1 MALPDVDTA
10 LGWRGSTVVD
20 SSGEELGKV
29 TGLYL
34 DGESQRPAWAGV
46 KRGFLRGRET
56 IVPLD
61 GAEEVDG
68 SVRVAYDKAT
78 VEEAPDVDPD
88 VELSEEDERLL
99 HEHYGR
105 DYAPPSDEETDTAMT
120 RSEEEVTFG
129 KRVTRRAER
138 VRLKKVLVH
147 DEVTQTVPRRK
158 EVIRLETDPPPEGE
172 VESVEDVGAGPRGEG
187 DAGSAE
193 EAAARGEGDTR
204 GTDDVRDGPRSEGD
218 VASDDHVRDDSR
230 S

>member
-105 DYAPPSDEETDTAMT
+105 DYGPPSDTESMESEDVAPPSDEETDTAMT
-120 RSEEEVTFG
+120 RSEEEVSFG

-147 DEVTQTVPRRK
+147 DEVTQTVPVRK
-158 EVIRLETDPPPEGE
+158 EVIKLETDPPPEGE
-172 VESVEDVGAGPRGEG
+172 VESVEDVETSRSEAGAPRVD
-187 DAGSAE
+187 DARA
-193 EAAARGEGDTR
+193 
-204 GTDDVRDGPRSEGD
+204 EGD
-218 VASDDHVRDDSR
+218 VASDEDVNRDSR

>member
-1 MALPDVDTA
+1 MGLPDVDTA

-34 DGESQRPAWAGV
+34 DAESQRPAWAGV
-46 KRGFLRGRET
+46 KRGLLRGNET
-56 IVPLD
+56 IVPLE

-68 SVRVAYDKAT
+68 SVRIAYDKAT
-78 VEEAPDVDPD
+78 VEHAPDVDPD
-88 VELSEEDERLL
+88 LELTEEEERVL

-105 DYAPPSDEETDTAMT
+105 DYAPPSDTETDTAMT

-138 VRLKKVLVH
+138 VRLKKVLVE
-147 DEVTQTVPRRK
+147 DEVEQTVPVRK
-158 EVIRLETDPPPEGE
+158 EVIRLETDPPPEGD
-172 VESVEDVGAGPRGEG
+172 VESVEDVGEASQSER
-187 DAGSAE
+187 DARSE
-193 EAAARGEGDTR
+193 
-204 GTDDVRDGPRSEGD
+204 DDVDADPD
-218 VASDDHVRDDSR
+218 VRHDSR

>member
-1 MALPDVDTA
+1 MGLPDVDTA

-34 DGESQRPAWAGV
+34 DAESQRPAWAGV
-46 KRGFLRGRET
+46 KRGLLRGNET
-56 IVPLD
+56 IVPLE

-68 SVRVAYDKAT
+68 SVRIAYDKAT
-78 VEEAPDVDPD
+78 VEHAPDVDPD
-88 VELSEEDERLL
+88 LELTEEEERVL

-105 DYAPPSDEETDTAMT
+105 DYAPPSDTETDTAMT

-138 VRLKKVLVH
+138 VRLKKVLVE
-147 DEVTQTVPRRK
+147 DEVEQTVPIRK
-158 EVIRLETDPPPEGE
+158 EVIRLETDPPPEGD
-172 VESVEDVGAGPRGEG
+172 VESVEDVGEASQSER
-187 DAGSAE
+187 DARSE
-193 EAAARGEGDTR
+193 
-204 GTDDVRDGPRSEGD
+204 DDVDADPD
-218 VASDDHVRDDSR
+218 VRHDSR